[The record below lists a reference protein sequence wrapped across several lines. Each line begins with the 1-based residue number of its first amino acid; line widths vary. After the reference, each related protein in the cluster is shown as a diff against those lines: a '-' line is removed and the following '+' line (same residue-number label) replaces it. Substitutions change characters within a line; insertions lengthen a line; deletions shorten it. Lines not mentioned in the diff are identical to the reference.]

1 MSPNNRWQLV
11 KAAWLIGGLLTLAG
25 GAILWD
31 SWRQLSWM
39 PLPGRILESSLVK
52 MSERST
58 GERAARVYW
67 RLSLRYAYVVGGHS
81 FVGNGYASD
90 APGSPAAD
98 DRPPTPAMTE
108 LASRYPVGADVVV
121 YVDPSRPGQAL
132 LKPARSPSWGLL
144 AAGLSLLFVGLGLRS
159 AGGA

>member
-1 MSPNNRWQLV
+1 MSSRNRWQLV
-11 KAAWLIGGLLTLAG
+11 KAAWLLGGLLTLAG

-31 SWRQLSWM
+31 SWRQTSWM

-52 MSERST
+52 SSERST

-67 RLSLRYAYVVGGHS
+67 RLSLSYAYTVGGHP
-81 FVGNGYASD
+81 FVGDGYASEP
-90 APGSPAAD
+90 PGSPAED
-98 DRPPTPAMTE
+98 DRPPAPAMTE

-132 LKPARSPSWGLL
+132 LKPARSPSWSLL
-144 AAGLSLLFVGLGLRS
+144 AAGLSLLIAGLALRS